1 MYSDI
6 SLTLFANAATQ
17 RLNNPNQI
25 ASDGESIFVAN
36 TDTSGN
42 IVFSKININDPSI
55 YYERNWYTYYSTNY
69 SFQFGTPLGVAQHD
83 GYLYI
88 ALLGANY
95 GETVISKV
103 SLRNPY
109 TDYNYLW
116 VTSNVQG
123 IALYGQV
130 NMFFINKYLYVNSY
144 FSNSIAKISLINP
157 STDFNLT
164 WANSTTHGIYR
175 PRCMVTD
182 NVYIYVANLG
192 LNVTLPQTIGKIS
205 IKEPSTD
212 FTPVFINMNSY
223 NISSD
228 LYHMGIYNNYL
239 FAFKSNTSILFQI
252 SLKNPSTDYDLNWM
266 IVSNQSG
273 FSNTNYTPGLLSYK
287 HYTFLIFTRD
297 NKIGKLEFPA
307 PIPCF
312 KENTRILTK
321 TGYRYIQDLK
331 IGDLVKTTFND
342 YKPIVIIG
350 KKEYKH
356 SISKTRVKDQ
366 LYKCSNK
373 NYPEVF
379 EDLIITGCHSI
390 LVDKFKNDNE
400 REKTILIN
408 GDAYITDTKFR
419 LPACVDER
427 TTVYEKEG
435 DYMVYHFALEN
446 DNYYYNYGVFAN
458 GLLVETSSKRYLNEL
473 SEMSLTK

>member
-1 MYSDI
+1 M
-6 SLTLFANAATQ
+6 
-17 RLNNPNQI
+17 
-25 ASDGESIFVAN
+25 
-36 TDTSGN
+36 
-42 IVFSKININDPSI
+42 VFID
-55 YYERNWYTYYSTNY
+55 
-69 SFQFGTPLGVAQHD
+69 
-83 GYLYI
+83 
-88 ALLGANY
+88 
-95 GETVISKV
+95 
-103 SLRNPY
+103 
-109 TDYNYLW
+109 
-116 VTSNVQG
+116 
-123 IALYGQV
+123 
-130 NMFFINKYLYVNSY
+130 KYLYVNSY

-157 STDFNLT
+157 STDYNIT

-175 PRCMVTD
+175 PRSIVTD
-182 NVYIYVANLG
+182 NVYIYVANQG
-192 LNVTLPQTIGKIS
+192 LNDTLPTTIGKIS

-212 FTPVFINMNSY
+212 FTSVFINMNSY
-223 NISSD
+223 NINSP
-228 LYHMGIYNNYL
+228 LYSMGIYKNYIFGL
-239 FAFKSNTSILFQI
+239 IHDTSIIFQI
-252 SLKNPSTDYDLNWM
+252 SLKNPSTDYNLNWM
-266 IVSNQSG
+266 YIGNQSG
-273 FSNTNYTPGLLSYK
+273 FININYNPSLVSYNNYT
-287 HYTFLIFTRD
+287 FVIFNLNQD
-297 NKIGKLEFPA
+297 NKIGMLEFPA
-307 PIPCF
+307 TIPCF
-312 KENTRILTK
+312 KENTKILTK

-356 SISKTRVKDQ
+356 SISKNRVKDQ

-390 LVDKFKNDNE
+390 LVDKFKNETE

-435 DYMVYHFALEN
+435 EYMVYHIALEN
-446 DNYYYNYGVFAN
+446 DNYYYNYGVYAN